1 MDARE
6 QKSSHEPGGAVR
18 SVDAAPVLQPDRSG
32 RGSPLSTMVLAVSD
46 DATLFALLRNLL
58 EAEDAA
64 VLPVGTDSDATQLVQ
79 DIRPGLVVVDAG
91 EHAAR
96 RIEAARN
103 IGEFHKGVP
112 IVVLVDKADRELAIR
127 AVQEG
132 AHDFVEKPLDERLL
146 KFALVRGL
154 EVSRLTQSEREH
166 RRLLEETSAEK
177 TLEIVREKDFLQGIL
192 DSSTLV
198 SVILTDLS
206 QRVLF
211 WNSGAENI
219 LGFTAEEMIGSSI
232 TRIYPPDAVS
242 TETVDKLRE
251 MVQTKIGIVYGKME
265 QRAKD
270 GRSVTMSLALT
281 PMVEKGGGVVGILGM
296 GLDVTEEVR
305 LHEELV
311 KSFEQIKATQDATI
325 FSLAK
330 LTESRDRETG
340 FHLVRIRNYCRSLA
354 ARLAHREGYEG
365 IMTEGFIDDLV
376 RSSILHDIGKVGIP
390 DSILLS
396 TEKFTAEEFLKMQEH
411 PKIGG
416 DALAEAA
423 RELGEKSFLSHARDI
438 AYHHHERWD
447 GGGYPF
453 RLRGP
458 EIPLSARIVAMADV
472 YDALTSERRYKKA
485 FAHEEAVKIMV
496 EGKGK
501 HFDPDLVE
509 VFVEVA
515 AEFDTI
521 RKTYSA

>member
-1 MDARE
+1 
-6 QKSSHEPGGAVR
+6 
-18 SVDAAPVLQPDRSG
+18 
-32 RGSPLSTMVLAVSD
+32 
-46 DATLFALLRNLL
+46 
-58 EAEDAA
+58 
-64 VLPVGTDSDATQLVQ
+64 VLPAKDLQ
-79 DIRPGLVVVDAG
+79 PGLVVVDVQ

-96 RIEAARN
+96 RLETART
-103 IGEFHKGVP
+103 IGDLHKGVP
-112 IVVLVDKADRELAIR
+112 IILLVDKADRELAIR

-132 AHDFVEKPLDERLL
+132 AHDFVERPVDERLL
-146 KFALVRGL
+146 KFALARGL
-154 EVSRLTQSEREH
+154 ELSRLTQAESAH

-177 TLEIVREKDFLQGIL
+177 TLEIVREKEFLQGIL

-219 LGFTAEEMIGSSI
+219 LGYTAEEMIGTSI

-242 TETVDKLRE
+242 TETVVRLRE
-251 MVQTKIGIVYGKME
+251 MVQTKIGIVYGKMQ
-265 QRAKD
+265 QRAKG

-330 LTESRDRETG
+330 LTESRDQETG
-340 FHLVRIRNYCRSLA
+340 FHLVRIQNYCRSLSD
-354 ARLAHREGYEG
+354 RLAQRESYQDS
-365 IMTEGFIDDLV
+365 MTEGFIEDLV

-396 TEKFTAEEFLKMQEH
+396 TAKFTPEEFLKMQQH

-423 RELGEKSFLSHARDI
+423 CELGEQSFLSHARDI
-438 AYHHHERWD
+438 AYYHHERWD

-453 RLRGP
+453 RLQGQ

-485 FAHEEAVKIMV
+485 FSHEEAVEIVV

-501 HFDPDLVE
+501 HFDPDLVD
-509 VFVEVA
+509 VFLEVA

-521 RKTYSA
+521 RKTYSS